1 MPILTHL
8 ELDSLR
14 TGDKAYAVIVSRD
27 DDDGSRE
34 LFFAGQT
41 SFTIS
46 DHPSGRREFSP
57 EARPE
62 LVFDDS
68 SLHRGRFVSDNLIC
82 VLCTDANSARA
93 ELDAA
98 KPQLV
103 DAGNGQIK
111 GLELID

>member
-27 DDDGSRE
+27 DNGSQA
-34 LFFAGQT
+34 LSFAGQT
-41 SFTIS
+41 SFTVN

-57 EARPE
+57 ESRPE
-62 LVFDDS
+62 IIFNDS
-68 SLHRGRFVSDNLIC
+68 TLRHGRFVSDNLIC
-82 VLCTDANSARA
+82 VLCSDANSARV
-93 ELDAA
+93 ELDAV
-98 KPQLV
+98 KPLLV
-103 DAGNGQIK
+103 DAGNGQLE